1 MRDFRLSD
9 NGRIGFGLLAI
20 GVLLVVLSGIFT
32 LVENEQKRIEGLGNA
47 ASLPTSQLR
56 TLNNVLGSDFDTG
69 RVTRSSAEDAV
80 SLPSV
85 LLTGGIFL
93 AAAGGG
99 LVIFARRSQ
108 ARSKCPF
115 CAEKVLRDAL
125 ICKHCR
131 RELPGR

>member
-20 GVLLVVLSGIFT
+20 GVL
-32 LVENEQKRIEGLGNA
+32 
-47 ASLPTSQLR
+47 
-56 TLNNVLGSDFDTG
+56 LNNVLGSDFDTG

-131 RELPGR
+131 RELPER